1 MSFANRLFGTAIP
14 RQLGDLSELGA
25 LAVVDTE
32 GRVVWSNAA
41 FATLAGSSSASLPA
55 LLTSGQAEATAA
67 FAAAFPEEIVATLG
81 GRSVMLRLAAR
92 TGAQRLVTVETIAGP
107 TSRKAEVFEAIWRMQ
122 AIAVF
127 GSDGVLLDAS
137 PLYASLTGYSVDELK
152 SMSAARLADPKEVE
166 TGAHA
171 QFWARLRQ
179 ETKVSQ
185 VVRQVSRSGEMLFL
199 QSSFYRLVAQ
209 GSEPETILQFA
220 DDTTYRIE
228 SVAKI
233 DVAVQKLSGGDL
245 TADITEKL
253 FPTVDGTRVLFNQA
267 LEKLRAAFHSAQAT
281 ADAVSAAT
289 GEISDA
295 ARDFSN
301 RAEQQ
306 AAAIEETANSLN
318 QVTEAASAAS
328 MRAEEAGRVVN
339 ATRHEAE
346 QSSGIVTRAIDA
358 MGRIEKSSAEIGNII
373 GVIDEIAFQTNLL
386 ALNAGVEAARAGEAG
401 KGFAVVAQEVR
412 ELAQRSAK
420 AAKEIKVLVGASGEN
435 VRTGVSLVDEAGR
448 ALIHI
453 AGQIAVIDG
462 HVGAIALATAEQARS
477 IRDINGV
484 VDRMEGGTQQNA
496 AMAEET
502 SASIQCLNDE
512 IAKLVAMLSQFRT
525 GAPASVSRFSVA
537 GATRGNAAPQ
547 MLPKAPARA
556 KAIRSGAAAAAK
568 TEDWEEF

>member
-1 MSFANRLFGTAIP
+1 MSFANRLFGSAIP
-14 RQLGDLSELGA
+14 RQLGDLSDLAA
-25 LAVVDTE
+25 LAVVDMQ
-32 GRVVWSNAA
+32 GQVVWSNAA
-41 FATLAGSSSASLPA
+41 FATLAGPSSDSLPA
-55 LLTSGQAEATAA
+55 LLTSGQPETSAALAATSPAEIA
-67 FAAAFPEEIVATLG
+67 ATLG
-81 GRSVMLRLAAR
+81 GRSVTLRLAAR
-92 TGAQRLVTVETIAGP
+92 TGGQRLVTVEAITAQ
-107 TSRKAEVFEAIWRMQ
+107 TSRHAEAFDAIWDMQ

-127 GSDGVLLDAS
+127 GSDGALLDAS
-137 PLYASLTGYSVDELK
+137 PHYASLTGYSLAELK
-152 SMSAARLADPKEVE
+152 SMSAARLVDPKEVE

-171 QFWARLRQ
+171 QLWARVRQ
-179 ETKVSQ
+179 EAKVLQ
-185 VVRQVSRSGEMLFL
+185 VVRQGTKSGEMLFL
-199 QSSFYRLVAQ
+199 QSSFYRVPAQ
-209 GSEPETILQFA
+209 GSEPEKILQFA
-220 DDTTYRIE
+220 DDTTYRIQ

-233 DVAVQKLSGGDL
+233 DGAVQKLSAGDL

-281 ADAVSAAT
+281 ADAVSATT

-295 ARDFSN
+295 ARDFSH

-328 MRAEEAGRVVN
+328 MRAEEAGRLVN
-339 ATRHEAE
+339 ATRNEAE

-412 ELAQRSAK
+412 ELAQRSAQ
-420 AAKEIKVLVGASGEN
+420 AAKEIKVLVGASGDN

-448 ALIHI
+448 ALTHI

-462 HVGAIALATAEQARS
+462 HVSAIALATAEQARS

-525 GAPASVSRFSVA
+525 GAPAAPRLPVA
-537 GATRGNAAPQ
+537 GVARSTATLQARAR
-547 MLPKAPARA
+547 APARTRTL
-556 KAIRSGAAAAAK
+556 RSGAGAAVK
-568 TEDWEEF
+568 IESWEEF